1 MGALTAYVRVRLC
14 CSLCHDGRR
23 AHHSLPHRKK
33 QNGWLHPA
41 NENENRM
48 EGGGG
53 FVKEEQVR
61 RQIKG
66 LIRKINSEEKTK
78 R

>member
-23 AHHSLPHRKK
+23 AHRSLPRRKR

-41 NENENRM
+41 NVNENRK

-53 FVKEEQVR
+53 IVR
-61 RQIKG
+61 RSNERG
-66 LIRKINSEEKTK
+66 AGETSN
-78 R
+78 